1 MPKDKYVTPLPP
13 NHHMSVH
20 FTGYLKP
27 DIYHIKITGILG
39 VKIPGILSIKI
50 PGIKYPVK
58 WPDMYIG
65 AKNRFLA

>member
-1 MPKDKYVTPLPP
+1 MPKDKYAPPLPP

-58 WPDMYIG
+58 WPDMYIE
-65 AKNRFLA
+65 AKNKFLA